1 MSTTAAERV
10 VEILGDPNISLSP
23 ARKRPAES
31 NIDISPATKRRS
43 GSRVVS
49 SLDFAAFQV
58 NAYFLIKVEV
68 LVNKLNSAGACG
80 HLYLEFVV

>member
-10 VEILGDPNISLSP
+10 VEILGDPNLSMSP

-31 NIDISPATKRRS
+31 NIDVSPAAKRRS
-43 GSRVVS
+43 GGRVVS

-58 NAYFLIKVEV
+58 NVPTLEK
-68 LVNKLNSAGACG
+68 KL
-80 HLYLEFVV
+80 